1 MDVQLSQWTEFVEMT
16 SFQPIL
22 PAVNYQQIVQ
32 TISTNPNLAL
42 NLNLTLYL
50 NMTLTST
57 LKLSKLLHVNRL
69 EVETFAD
76 SWNV

>member
-1 MDVQLSQWTEFVEMT
+1 MDVQLSQWAEFVEMT

-50 NMTLTST
+50 N
-57 LKLSKLLHVNRL
+57 LSELLHVNRL

>member
-50 NMTLTST
+50 N
-57 LKLSKLLHVNRL
+57 LSELLHVNRL